1 MLFKT
6 ALKNM
11 KKSPLMNIICL
22 LQLTA
27 VFLIAAV
34 MVSTMSVRYQ
44 TYAPLKKLL
53 SEHGIFSTYQYF
65 FFGAIKPGGN
75 YNVDAIFSTDELCGY
90 MNAENAVAVWE
101 QTMAPEDSLTVA
113 MTYFYDD
120 ELLRLWN
127 PGIKRGRW
135 LSNNTDELEIVIN
148 EGAFG
153 LDVGDEAELLLYTY
167 HNPEAPRLKVKVVG
181 VLKDD
186 ANILGER
193 GGSGDYDAPIY
204 RNLYRSLDT
213 LTDGSS
219 MNFFCA
225 SHSALQKLCPTNEVH
240 IIAAFY
246 TYGDDVSDEEITA
259 AMQTSGRMNSSWNL
273 QLETLSK
280 NSKAYLR
287 DELMKLL
294 PIVVI
299 LLILTTVSSISTS
312 AISARRRLK
321 DYAKYY
327 VLGLQWR
334 QCALVNLFQALT
346 VGLVALF
353 IACEGLLFMR
363 KTALAETFYIV
374 WNVPVIL
381 TLLGVLAFYLV
392 FSMIMPLLML
402 RSVTPKA
409 LLQSE

>member
-6 ALKNM
+6 ALKNL

-27 VFLIAAV
+27 VFIIAAV

-44 TYAPLKKLL
+44 TYTPLKKIL
-53 SEHGIFSTYQYF
+53 SGHGIFSTYHHML
-65 FFGAIKPGGN
+65 FGAIQPGGN
-75 YNVDAIFSTDELCGY
+75 FNVDAIFSTEELCGY
-90 MNAENAVAVWE
+90 VNADDAVVIRA
-101 QTMAPEDSLTVA
+101 QTMGMPDVNTVA

-120 ELLRLWN
+120 ELLRRWD

-135 LSNNTDELEIVIN
+135 PSADADVLEIVIN
-148 EGAFG
+148 EGAYG
-153 LDVGDEAELLLYTY
+153 LDVGDEAEFILHTY
-167 HNPEAPRLKVKVVG
+167 HNPVAPQLKVKVVG

-193 GGSGDYDAPIY
+193 GYGDYGDPIY

-225 SHSALQKLCPTNEVH
+225 SHSALQKHCPTNEVH

-273 QLETLSK
+273 RLESLNQ

-327 VLGLQWR
+327 VIGLRWR
-334 QCALVNLFQALT
+334 QCALVNFFQALT
-346 VGLVALF
+346 VGLAAML
-353 IACEGLLFMR
+353 IACAGLLVIST
-363 KTALAETFYIV
+363 TALAETFFII
-374 WNVPVIL
+374 WNAPVIL
-381 TLLGVLAFYLV
+381 TLLGILAFYLV